1 MSSKVVAFVPIKLNS
16 QRLAG
21 KNLKVLGSLP
31 LIQYILKSLL
41 QVDRI
46 DDVYVFCSDDTIV
59 EFLPDQVK
67 FLKRDASLDTDET
80 LGSAIYES
88 FVSHVKADYY
98 LLAHATSPFIKPET
112 ISNAL
117 SQVLYSDFD
126 SAYTAQAVNNFVW
139 FQNKPLNY
147 SPDFIPRTQDIEPVY
162 IECSAFFIF
171 SRRYWLDK
179 RRRIGDSPYMVLLE
193 GREAI
198 DIDNDV
204 DFTLAEFYLDRNIP

>member
-21 KNLKVLGSLP
+21 KNLKVLGSHP

-46 DDVYVFCSDDTIV
+46 DDVYVFCSDDSIV

-98 LLAHATSPFIKPET
+98 LLAHATSPFLKPET

>member
-21 KNLKVLGSLP
+21 KNLKVLGSQP

-46 DDVYVFCSDDTIV
+46 DDVYVFCSDDSIV

-98 LLAHATSPFIKPET
+98 LLAHATSPFIKSET

-117 SQVLYSDFD
+117 SQVLYSNFD
-126 SAYTAQAVNNFVW
+126 SAYTAEAVNNFVW

-147 SPDFIPRTQDIEPVY
+147 LHDFIPRTQDIEPVY

-179 RRRIGDSPYMVLLE
+179 KRRIGDAPYMVLLE

-198 DIDNDV
+198 DIDNNV
-204 DFTLAEFYLDRNIP
+204 DFTLAEFYLDKNIP

>member
-21 KNLKVLGSLP
+21 KNLKILGSQP

-46 DDVYVFCSDDTIV
+46 DDVYVFCSDDSIV

-80 LGSAIYES
+80 LGSTIYES

-98 LLAHATSPFIKPET
+98 LLAHATSPFIKSET

-117 SQVLYSDFD
+117 SQVLHSNFD
-126 SAYTAQAVNNFVW
+126 SAYTAEAVNNFVW

-147 SPDFIPRTQDIEPVY
+147 LPDFIPRTQDIEPVY

-179 RRRIGDSPYMVLLE
+179 KRRIGDAPYMVLLE

-198 DIDNDV
+198 DIDNNV
-204 DFTLAEFYLDRNIP
+204 DFTLAEFYLDKNIP

>member
-21 KNLKVLGSLP
+21 KNLKVLGSHP

-46 DDVYVFCSDDTIV
+46 DDVYVFCSDDSIV